1 MTLYCIKFL
10 MFTKNNNIKLNRE
23 IDRKNNINF
32 FFVILFFK
40 MQKDKK
46 QNNDAFI
53 KLRGLW

>member
-1 MTLYCIKFL
+1 

>member
-32 FFVILFFK
+32 FYSFKKFVTI
-40 MQKDKK
+40 DKK
-46 QNNDAFI
+46 E
-53 KLRGLW
+53 LTGL